1 MTTLIARRV
10 LALVPLLLLISF
22 AVSMIVLLLP
32 GDPARQ
38 IAGGTKAPE
47 ARVREV
53 RHKLHLDDPL
63 LDRYGRW
70 VSHAVQGDLGSSLF
84 SQRSVAGEIG
94 ERFPVTLSLA
104 IGAAAIA
111 LLIGVPLGIGGGVR
125 PGSIIDRLATLTSSF
140 GIAMPDYW
148 LAILLVIVFAVTF
161 GLLPSIGYVKFT
173 DSPIDWAEHLL
184 LPWIALG
191 LGGGAIL
198 ARQLRGTLV
207 DVLDQDYIR
216 TARAHGIKERRIVG
230 RYALKNAA
238 APALTIFGL
247 QFAYLLGGTIIIERI
262 FSIPGLGGYLLTALQ
277 QRDLPVIQGVVIVIA
292 VTFVLCNLI
301 VDVLYGLL
309 NPRVRAV

>member
-1 MTTLIARRV
+1 MATLITRRV

-47 ARVREV
+47 ARVREI
-53 RHKLHLDDPL
+53 RHRLHLDEPL

-70 VSHAVQGDLGSSLF
+70 VGQAVQGDLGSSLF

-104 IGAAAIA
+104 IGAAGIA
-111 LLIGVPLGIGGGVR
+111 LLIGVPLGLGGGVR

-161 GLLPSIGYVKFT
+161 AALPSIGYVKLT
-173 DSPIDWAEHLL
+173 DSPVHWAEHLV

-247 QFAYLLGGTIIIERI
+247 QFAYMLGGTIIIERI
-262 FSIPGLGGYLLTALQ
+262 FSIPGLGSYLLTALQ

-292 VTFVLCNLI
+292 VTFVLCNLV
-301 VDVLYGLL
+301 VDVLYGFL
-309 NPRVRAV
+309 NPRVRAT